1 MSPYGNSRNRY
12 VNDSIA
18 TASPSKLLTMLYDR
32 LVLDMLRAEEALQ
45 QGSRG
50 RANECLIHAQ
60 AIVLELRTT
69 LKVDAWEG
77 GPALASIYMFIHGEL
92 IAANMAGDAGR
103 VAVVRA
109 LVEPLREAWH
119 EAAVLAV
126 GAGSTGMVG
135 KVDKVGKVGMVA
147 TPA

>member
-1 MSPYGNSRNRY
+1 MSPHANSRNRY

-32 LVLDMLRAEEALQ
+32 LVLDMLRAEEALK
-45 QGSRG
+45 QGNRT
-50 RANECLIHAQ
+50 RANECLLHAQ
-60 AIVLELRTT
+60 AIILELRTT

-92 IAANMAGDAGR
+92 IAANMAGDAER
-103 VAVVRA
+103 VAGVRT

-119 EAAVLAV
+119 EAAVLAAGTGLSSVV
-126 GAGSTGMVG
+126 GLS
-135 KVDKVGKVGMVA
+135 GMVA